1 MTIVFAIKAW
11 FEKSVTFPKLGN
23 IFLYSSRISLSVVND
38 IGAFKRQQEVNG
50 KLFTGSGR
58 FFEKSQVL
66 VPLFGN
72 RYFSSIFVYSD
83 DHPRRGFDT
92 AAKKKQQE
100 ISTWILFA
108 LSIKFNVKCSHL
120 YRQGNLGVGLIYISF
135 NIDSTTILKM
145 YMNETGKKAK
155 CK

>member
-23 IFLYSSRISLSVVND
+23 IFLYLSRISLSVVND

-50 KLFTGSGR
+50 KLFTGLGR
-58 FFEKSQVL
+58 FFEKSQL
-66 VPLFGN
+66 LIPLFGN

-92 AAKKKQQE
+92 AAKKNNKKYVLGFYLHCPLNSMWRVAISIVRE
-100 ISTWILFA
+100 I
-108 LSIKFNVKCSHL
+108 
-120 YRQGNLGVGLIYISF
+120 
-135 NIDSTTILKM
+135 
-145 YMNETGKKAK
+145 
-155 CK
+155 